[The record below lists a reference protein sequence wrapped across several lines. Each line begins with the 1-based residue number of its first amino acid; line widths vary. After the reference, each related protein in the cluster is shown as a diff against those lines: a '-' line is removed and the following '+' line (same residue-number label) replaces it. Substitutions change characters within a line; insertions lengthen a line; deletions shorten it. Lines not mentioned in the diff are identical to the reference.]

1 MTRRWLGVIGS
12 AVLLVTLGGG
22 SALRAEGPI
31 KIGAV
36 FDLSGPSATPGN
48 KIKHAVE
55 LAQDVI
61 NGKYPEI
68 NLPLAKSH
76 GLPRVGNATVTF
88 VFGDDQSKPQTGATT
103 VERLIT
109 SDKVVAVMGSYATA
123 VTAAEGQAAERLG
136 TPFLA
141 SDSVGNFL
149 TERGY
154 HWFFRSSTNQTQL
167 IGTLLAFLQHEKQAR
182 GTMKI
187 GIIADTSEVNQSSMK
202 LFKDQAAAYGLG
214 GDIVADIRFQPNSPD
229 LTSEVEKLRAA
240 KPTLVFAGAY
250 TPDAILLLKTFQR
263 LGFKPDA
270 ILGEDAGFNDP
281 ALVRSI
287 GPLAEAILSREVW
300 SVSVTKTNAL
310 ARQVNDIYKKR
321 FGEDMTG
328 DDSRGFTGAYVL
340 ADAVNRAGSTAPE
353 AVRQALASTDMPA
366 SQIIMSWGGVKF
378 DAKGQNEKAAAMVV
392 QIQKGHYE
400 TVWPEAARSA
410 PVVWPKPW

>member
-1 MTRRWLGVIGS
+1 MASRWLEVLGGS
-12 AVLLVTLGGG
+12 VLLVALAAG
-22 SALRAEGPI
+22 SASCAEGPV

-48 KIKHAVE
+48 KIKHAIE

-61 NGKYPEI
+61 NGKYPDV
-68 NLPLAKSH
+68 NLPLAKSN
-76 GLPRVGNATVTF
+76 GLPRLGHATVTF

-109 SDKVVAVMGSYATA
+109 STKVVAVMGSYATA

-154 HWFFRSSTNQTQL
+154 HWFFRSSTNQSQL

-182 GTMKI
+182 GSLKI

-202 LFKDQAAAYGLG
+202 LFTDQSPASGLA

-240 KPTLVFAGAY
+240 KPTVVFAGAY
-250 TPDAILLLKTFQR
+250 TPDAILLLRTFQR

-281 ALVRSI
+281 ALIRSI
-287 GPLAEAILSREVW
+287 GQLAEGILSREVW

-310 ARQVNDIYKKR
+310 ARQVNDVYRKR

-328 DDSRGFTGAYVL
+328 DDSRAFTGAYLL
-340 ADAVNRAGSTAPE
+340 ADAVNRAGSTAPD
-353 AVRQALASTDMPA
+353 ALRQALATTDMPA
-366 SQIIMSWGGVKF
+366 SEIIMPWGGIKF
-378 DAKGQNEKAAAMVV
+378 DAKGQNEKASAMVV

>member
-1 MTRRWLGVIGS
+1 MASRWREVLGGSMLLIALGTGS
-12 AVLLVTLGGG
+12 A
-22 SALRAEGPI
+22 SCAEGPV

-48 KIKHAVE
+48 KIKHAIE

-61 NGKYPEI
+61 NGKYPDV
-68 NLPLAKSH
+68 NLPLAKSN
-76 GLPRVGNATVTF
+76 GLPHLGHATVTF

-103 VERLIT
+103 VERLISST
-109 SDKVVAVMGSYATA
+109 KVVAVMGSYATA

-154 HWFFRSSTNQTQL
+154 HWFFRSSTNQSQL
-167 IGTLLAFLQHEKQAR
+167 IGTLLAFLQHDKQAR
-182 GTMKI
+182 GSLKI

-202 LFKDQAAAYGLG
+202 LFKDQAPASGLA

-240 KPTLVFAGAY
+240 RPTVVFAGAY
-250 TPDAILLLKTFQR
+250 TPDAILLMKTFQR

-281 ALVRSI
+281 ALIRSI
-287 GPLAEAILSREVW
+287 GQLAEGILSREVW
-300 SVSVTKTNAL
+300 SVSVTKNNAL
-310 ARQVNDIYKKR
+310 ARQVNDIYRKR

-328 DDSRGFTGAYVL
+328 DDSRAFTGAYLL
-340 ADAVNRAGSTAPE
+340 ADAINRAGSTTPDAL
-353 AVRQALASTDMPA
+353 RQALATTDMPA
-366 SQIIMSWGGVKF
+366 SEIIMPWGGIKF
-378 DAKGQNEKAAAMVV
+378 DAKGQNEKASAMVV